1 MDNHTKAFVQHQLF
15 VEYLD
20 AAGDDKPLDLSMF
33 VYEALLN
40 DREYYIDDEDYEM
53 AGLLNDI
60 INRFKERLEYY

>member
-1 MDNHTKAFVQHQLF
+1 
-15 VEYLD
+15 
-20 AAGDDKPLDLSMF
+20 MF

-40 DREYYIDDEDYEM
+40 DREYHIDNEDYEM